1 MGSSTGCQD
10 IMEYL
15 TGLGHESRP
24 AIDGGILQAPA
35 SDRECFVMTMEPG
48 LYNSSCV
55 AAKKMVDEGNGEEIL
70 PKKETNNAPGP
81 CTARRWLS
89 LASPNHDGDDDYFS
103 SDLTDEQLLKTFGR
117 LPERTKLC
125 VLMSENDEY
134 VPKSIDK
141 MGLIKRWTSIVK
153 RGEGRIDEVNS
164 GVVKGAS
171 HNLGKDG
178 DGEEIVKDL
187 VRRVLGFLDGLP
199 EKTMAKLGD
208 EKL

>member
-1 MGSSTGCQD
+1 
-10 IMEYL
+10 MEYL
-15 TGLGHESRP
+15 IGLGHESRP
-24 AIDGGILQAPA
+24 AIEGGILQAPA
-35 SDRECFVMTMEPG
+35 SDRECLVMTMEPDF
-48 LYNSSCV
+48 YKSSCI
-55 AAKKMVDEGNGEEIL
+55 AAQKMVDEGNGEEIL
-70 PKKETNNAPGP
+70 PKRETNNAIGP

-103 SDLTDEQLLKTFGR
+103 SDLSDEQLLKTFGK

-141 MGLIKRWTSIVK
+141 EGVIERWTSIVK
-153 RGEGRIDEVNS
+153 RGEGMIDEVNS

-171 HNLGKDG
+171 HNLGKHG
-178 DGEEIVKDL
+178 DGGEIVEEL
-187 VRRVLGFLDGLP
+187 VRRVLAFLEGLP
-199 EKTMAKLGD
+199 EKTRAKHGD